1 MRTIIIL
8 CLALLIALS
17 FGCSKKKEEAPK
29 TEEAVQE
36 EVSKAGAIS
45 PTFDVVSKEE
55 IDIATSPYSF
65 EYNGVIYYF
74 ANAENMETFKADP
87 MKYITPAETPA
98 EAPATPP
105 QGQ

>member
-8 CLALLIALS
+8 CLALVIALS

-29 TEEAVQE
+29 PEATQE
-36 EVSKAGAIS
+36 EVSKAGAVS

-55 IDIATSPYSF
+55 VDITTSPYSY

-74 ANAENMETFKADP
+74 TTAENMETFKADP
-87 MKYITPAETPA
+87 AKYIAPADST
-98 EAPATPP
+98 ATPP
-105 QGQ
+105 ATK

>member
-29 TEEAVQE
+29 TEPAQE
-36 EVSKAGAIS
+36 EMGKAGAVS

-55 IDIATSPYSF
+55 VDITTSPYSY

-74 ANAENMETFKADP
+74 TSAENMEMFKADP
-87 MKYITPAETPA
+87 AKYIAPA
-98 EAPATPP
+98 EAPASAPE
-105 QGQ
+105 GQ

>member
-29 TEEAVQE
+29 TEPVQE
-36 EVSKAGAIS
+36 EMSKAGSVS

-55 IDIATSPYSF
+55 VDIATSPYSY

-87 MKYITPAETPA
+87 AKYIAPADTT
-98 EAPATPP
+98 ATPP
-105 QGQ
+105 AGQ

>member
-29 TEEAVQE
+29 TETAQE
-36 EVSKAGAIS
+36 EMSKAGAVS

-55 IDIATSPYSF
+55 IDITTSPYSF

-74 ANAENMETFKADP
+74 ANAENMEAFKADP
-87 MKYITPAETPA
+87 AKYMTPTDSTI
-98 EAPATPP
+98 TPP

>member
-29 TEEAVQE
+29 TEPAQE
-36 EVSKAGAIS
+36 EMSKAGATS
-45 PTFDVVSKEE
+45 PIFDVVSMEE
-55 IDIATSPYSF
+55 VDIATSPYSY

-74 ANAENMETFKADP
+74 ASAENMEMFKADP
-87 MKYITPAETPA
+87 AKYLTPAETPA
-98 EAPATPP
+98 

>member
-8 CLALLIALS
+8 CLALVIALS

-29 TEEAVQE
+29 TEAVQE
-36 EVSKAGAIS
+36 ERSDAGQVSS
-45 PTFDVVSKEE
+45 TVDMVSKEE
-55 IDIATSPYSF
+55 VDIATSPYSY

-74 ANAENMETFKADP
+74 VTAENMEMFKADP
-87 MKYITPAETPA
+87 AKYI
-98 EAPATPP
+98 APVDSTVTPP

>member
-8 CLALLIALS
+8 CLALVIALS

-29 TEEAVQE
+29 TEAVQE
-36 EVSKAGAIS
+36 EVSKAGATS
-45 PTFDVVSKEE
+45 PTFDMVSKEE
-55 IDIATSPYSF
+55 VDITTSPYSY

-74 ANAENMETFKADP
+74 ATAENMEAFKADP
-87 MKYITPAETPA
+87 AKYITPAEAPA
-98 EAPATPP
+98 EAPATTP

>member
-8 CLALLIALS
+8 CLALVIALS

-29 TEEAVQE
+29 TDAVQE
-36 EVSKAGAIS
+36 EVSKAGAIGQ
-45 PTFDVVSKEE
+45 TVDMVSKEE
-55 IDIATSPYSF
+55 VDVATSPYSY

-74 ANAENMETFKADP
+74 VTAENMEMFKADP
-87 MKYITPAETPA
+87 AKYI
-98 EAPATPP
+98 APVDSTVTPP

>member
-8 CLALLIALS
+8 CLALVIALS

-29 TEEAVQE
+29 TEPVQE
-36 EVSKAGAIS
+36 EMSKAGVTS

-55 IDIATSPYSF
+55 VDITTSPYSY

-74 ANAENMETFKADP
+74 ATAENMETFKADP
-87 MKYITPAETPA
+87 AKYITPPAET
-98 EAPATPP
+98 PATPP

>member
-8 CLALLIALS
+8 CLALVIALS

-29 TEEAVQE
+29 TDAVQE
-36 EVSKAGAIS
+36 EVSKAGATS

-55 IDIATSPYSF
+55 VDITTSPYSY
-65 EYNGVIYYF
+65 EYNGVIYF
-74 ANAENMETFKADP
+74 FVNAENMEAFKADP
-87 MKYITPAETPA
+87 AKYMAPADST
-98 EAPATPP
+98 ATPP

>member
-29 TEEAVQE
+29 TEPVQE
-36 EVSKAGAIS
+36 EVNKAGAVS
-45 PTFDVVSKEE
+45 PTFDAVSKE
-55 IDIATSPYSF
+55 DVDVMTSPYSY

-74 ANAENMETFKADP
+74 VSAENMELFKADP
-87 MKYITPAETPA
+87 AKYLTPAETPA
-98 EAPATPP
+98 AIP

>member
-1 MRTIIIL
+1 MRTILFI
-8 CLALLIALS
+8 CLALVIALS

-29 TEEAVQE
+29 TEPIQE
-36 EVSKAGAIS
+36 EMSKAGAVS

-55 IDIATSPYSF
+55 VDITTSAYSF

-74 ANAENMETFKADP
+74 ANGENMELFKADP
-87 MKYITPAETPA
+87 EKYLTSTEIT
-98 EAPATPP
+98 PATPP

>member
-29 TEEAVQE
+29 TEAVQE
-36 EVSKAGAIS
+36 EVSKAGAVS

-55 IDIATSPYSF
+55 IDITTSPYSF

-74 ANAENMETFKADP
+74 ANAENMEAFKADP
-87 MKYITPAETPA
+87 AKYLTPAETPA
-98 EAPATPP
+98 EAPATTP

>member
-1 MRTIIIL
+1 MRTILFI
-8 CLALLIALS
+8 CLALVIALS

-29 TEEAVQE
+29 TEPVQE
-36 EVSKAGAIS
+36 EMSKAGALS

-55 IDIATSPYSF
+55 VDITTSPYSF

-74 ANAENMETFKADP
+74 ANAENMEMFKADP
-87 MKYITPAETPA
+87 AKYLTPAETPA
-98 EAPATPP
+98 ETPP